1 MASLGAHFCRARKEE
16 PPRAAPLR
24 LCSVLIVAAAV
35 AERVLAGVIFP
46 VCTHAAAAAE
56 TRTAGRT
63 AAAGTVI
70 RLCRRGRG
78 ETVRAATG
86 RAAAAVSAV
95 AAAGRAA
102 VSRIAAAAVVRAAAP
117 RIAAA
122 GRAAGR
128 TAGSK
133 QDQIDQIHI
142 CFPPRKR

>member
-1 MASLGAHFCRARKEE
+1 MQFSAI
-16 PPRAAPLR
+16 AA
-24 LCSVLIVAAAV
+24 IAAIAAV
-35 AERVLAGVIFP
+35 AERVLAGIIFP
-46 VCTHAAAAAE
+46 VRTHAAAAAE

-63 AAAGTVI
+63 ATAGTVI
-70 RLCRRGRG
+70 RLCRHGRG
-78 ETVRAATG
+78 ETVRAAAG
-86 RAAAAVSAV
+86 RAAAAVSAIAA

-102 VSRIAAAAVVRAAAP
+102 ATAP

-122 GRAAGR
+122 GRAAAPGIAAAGR

>member
-1 MASLGAHFCRARKEE
+1 MQFSAI
-16 PPRAAPLR
+16 AA
-24 LCSVLIVAAAV
+24 IAAIAAV
-35 AERVLAGVIFP
+35 AKRVLAGVIFP
-46 VCTHAAAAAE
+46 VRTHAAAAAE

-102 VSRIAAAAVVRAAAP
+102 AAAVVRAAAP
-117 RIAAA
+117 RIA
-122 GRAAGR
+122 AAGR